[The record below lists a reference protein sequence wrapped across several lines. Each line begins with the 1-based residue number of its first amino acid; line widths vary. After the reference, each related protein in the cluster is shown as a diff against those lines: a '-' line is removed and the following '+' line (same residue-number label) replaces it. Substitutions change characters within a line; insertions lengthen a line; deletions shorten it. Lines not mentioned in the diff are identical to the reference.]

1 MMKDKKGFF
10 FILSI
15 FLILSYIMMSL
26 SVWVKGVETSEQAY
40 SEIYKESN
48 IELAVSELTPA
59 KVSYVSDVVMQKAL
73 YDISIYSVNN
83 PVKRGSDADEMAHVR
98 QAFYEYFVNGSP
110 SADNFEQPFAPPT
123 KGSSSFGGWV
133 RSLND
138 SLASIGVFINAFD
151 ISDFN
156 VWQESADAV
165 NYSVRIKLNM
175 QDKAGTMRLSRDY
188 DIKGHVNITGYVDP
202 AILRETSRKGT
213 PIYRR
218 FFFGPYEQ
226 PSDLAPLSMAGISA
240 GQGWFY
246 GYVAEAGTGE
256 ALPEEKY
263 RHLYVLVG
271 TYDEIITT
279 PNYEQFGSY
288 IITSSPMQSPSTGCT
303 GKTSE
308 SKTFNAITYVSPACQ
323 PTIDQPTSTIK
334 PFVVATSQIS
344 YPTCYNVVENKEGKC
359 ALIIAG
365 ASPEEVAQQPLK
377 KYLQAGSGVFDI
389 EKVRDFT
396 LCGHYMKS
404 SKAPSYLQRLFRNA
418 YGLNSSYG
426 AETFLIGEYVSN
438 AYNDF
443 NFAQYSALDREM
455 FRSVSPASFVRG
467 LTGCKSQGIC
477 SSDPS
482 TGVFGLTSEA
492 LADYGLSQIS
502 CDNGGA
508 RCV

>member
-1 MMKDKKGFF
+1 MKDKKGFF
-10 FILSI
+10 FILSV

-26 SVWVKGVETSEQAY
+26 SAWVKGVETSEQAY

-59 KVSYVSDVVMQKAL
+59 KVNYVSDLVMQKAL

-83 PVKRGSDADEMAHVR
+83 PVKRGGEADEMAHVR

-110 SADNFEQPFAPPT
+110 SANNFEQPSAPQAKP
-123 KGSSSFGGWV
+123 SSSFGGWV

-138 SLASIGVFINAFD
+138 SLAGIGVFINAFD
-151 ISDFN
+151 ISGFN
-156 VWQESADAV
+156 VWQESAEAV
-165 NYSVRIKLNM
+165 NYSVRIRLGM
-175 QDKAGTMRLSRDY
+175 QDKAGTMRLNRDY
-188 DIKGHVNITGYVDP
+188 DIKGYVNITGYVDP
-202 AILRETSRKGT
+202 AILRETSKKGM
-213 PIYRR
+213 PVYRR
-218 FFFGPYEQ
+218 FFFGPYGQ
-226 PSDLAPLSMAGISA
+226 PSDLAPRSMAEISA

-246 GYVAEAGTGE
+246 GYVAEAGTGG

-263 RHLYVLVG
+263 RHLYILAG
-271 TYDEIITT
+271 TYDEIIST
-279 PNYEQFGSY
+279 PNYEQFGAY
-288 IITSSPMQSPSTGCT
+288 IITSAPAESPSTGCT

-308 SKTFNAITYVSPACQ
+308 SRTFNAITYVSPACQ
-323 PTIDQPTSTIK
+323 PAIEQQTSTFK

-344 YPTCYNVVENKEGKC
+344 YPACYNVVESKEGKC

-365 ASPEEVAQQPLK
+365 ASPEEVAQNPTK
-377 KYLQAGSGVFDI
+377 KYLRQGSGVFDI
-389 EKVRDFT
+389 EEVRDFT
-396 LCGHYMKS
+396 LCGYYMKS
-404 SKAPSYLQRLFRNA
+404 VKAPSYLQRLFGNA
-418 YGLNSSYG
+418 YSLNSNYG
-426 AETFLIGEYVSN
+426 AETFLIGEYVSGS
-438 AYNDF
+438 YNDF
-443 NFAQYSALDREM
+443 NFAQYSVLDREM
-455 FRSVSPASFVRG
+455 FTSVSPASFVRG

-482 TGVFGLTSEA
+482 TGVFGLSAEA